1 MNLPININV
10 PDLAEPDLN
19 APKLNVPR
27 TLIVATAG
35 HVDHGKTALV
45 KHLTGTNTDTLAEEK
60 SRGLTI
66 NLGYAYHHYPSP
78 KDDSLTNT
86 IGFVDVPGHTD
97 FINNMLAGVGGVDTA
112 MLVVAADDGIMPQ
125 TREHL
130 AVLDLLGISSG
141 LVALTKID
149 RCEAPRIESV
159 CDEIRELLSS
169 TSLAG
174 APIFPISNTIPSGIE
189 LLLAHL
195 EDLPE
200 RLNRNTDN
208 IKHRRARYLID
219 RSFNVKGFGTVVTG
233 SIRAGQLCEGDSL
246 LYTQTGGVARL
257 KSLRLDTTEVKS
269 AIAGQRIAT
278 NINLDHS
285 NVERGQWLI
294 DPALNH
300 KCARIDVTLTLLDG
314 TKAFK
319 NSALYHLHIG
329 ASHQVVNIHPLDIKA
344 GLYQLKLKTSMIC
357 NFGDRFVIRDPASS
371 ITLGGGKVIDTFV
384 PRRQRASETRISFLK
399 SADQDDED
407 ALTTLLSNQP
417 QGVNFDQFCT
427 CRNISEQWASTLLTT
442 VAAISKPLAID
453 GGKQTILLSQ
463 LYYQTYAK
471 RLNDTVASFHLTSP
485 SKQGISESALSRDS
499 ELPGSYRL
507 FEGILKSMLEQVV
520 LKRTGTLIHALGH
533 STALSRE
540 EEEFI
545 AKIRPI
551 LLKSGRVPPRT
562 RELVELTGIPLK
574 AIETILNQTAK
585 AGSLVQVA
593 DNRYYLPET
602 LLELAEF
609 TETLMIESKDETG
622 FSVIEF
628 RDKSDIGRNL
638 CIEIL
643 EYFDSVGFTRRDG
656 NSRFVRTAKENI
668 FAKK

>member
-1 MNLPININV
+1 MNLPTPVEATN
-10 PDLAEPDLN
+10 LN
-19 APKLNVPR
+19 APR

-78 KDDSLTNT
+78 ENENLTNT

-97 FINNMLAGVGGVDTA
+97 FINNMLAGVGGVDAA

-130 AVLDLLGISSG
+130 AVLDLLGITTG
-141 LVALTKID
+141 LIVLTKID
-149 RCEAPRIESV
+149 RSDAPRIESV
-159 CDEIRELLSS
+159 CSEIRELLSS
-169 TSLAG
+169 TNLAG
-174 APIFPISNTIPSGIE
+174 SPIFPVSNTVPTGIE
-189 LLLAHL
+189 LLRTHL
-195 EDLPE
+195 EGLPE
-200 RLNRNTDN
+200 QLNRNTDDTQ
-208 IKHRRARYLID
+208 HRRARYLID

-233 SIRAGQLCEGDSL
+233 SIRTGRLCDGDNL
-246 LYTQTGGVARL
+246 LYTQTDQLARL
-257 KSLRLDTTEVKS
+257 KSLRLDTTKVES
-269 AIAGQRIAT
+269 AIAGQRVAA
-278 NINLDHS
+278 NISLDHTD
-285 NVERGQWLI
+285 VERGQWLI

-300 KCARIDVTLTLLDG
+300 KCTRIDVKLTLLDG
-314 TKAFK
+314 IKPFK
-319 NSALYHLHIG
+319 SSTLYHLHIG
-329 ASHQVVNIHPLDIKA
+329 ASHQVVNIHLLEANA
-344 GLYQLKLKTSMIC
+344 GLYQLKLKTSIVC

-384 PRRQRASETRISFLK
+384 PRRQRGSETRISFLT
-399 SADQDDED
+399 SADQDDEA
-407 ALTTLLSNQP
+407 ALITLLSNQP
-417 QGVNFDQFCT
+417 QGVSFDEFT
-427 CRNISEQWASTLLTT
+427 VCRNINEQWASELRTLAT
-442 VAAISKPLAID
+442 ASSKTLNIE
-453 GGKQTILLSQ
+453 GQTQPVLLSKAF
-463 LYYQTYAK
+463 YQSYVK
-471 RLNDTVASFHLTSP
+471 RLSDAVASFHLTSP
-485 SKQGISESALSRDS
+485 SQQGISETALSRAS

-507 FEGILKSMLEQVV
+507 FEGLLKSMLEQAV
-520 LKRTGTLIHALGH
+520 LKRTGTLIHAIGH

-551 LLKSGRVPPRT
+551 LLNSGRVPPRT

-574 AIETILNQTAK
+574 AIEIILDQTTK
-585 AGSLVQVA
+585 AGSLVQVTE
-593 DNRYYLPET
+593 NRHYLPAT
-602 LLELAEF
+602 VLELAEF
-609 TETLMIESKDETG
+609 TEMLMAESGDETG

-628 RDKSDIGRNL
+628 RDKSEIGRNL